1 MFSFSSKGD
10 YKRTEAFLKMMAN
23 GDLFQSLDKYGMKGV
38 NALSKA
44 TPVDSGLTANSW
56 KYRVIQDPNRPGVEW
71 YNTNVQN
78 GTQIAVLIQYGHG
91 TRNGGYVQGRDYI
104 NPAIRPVFDQ
114 IVADIW
120 KQVKK

>member
-10 YKRTEAFLKMMAN
+10 YKRTEAFLKMMAS

-71 YNTNVQN
+71 
-78 GTQIAVLIQYGHG
+78 
-91 TRNGGYVQGRDYI
+91 
-104 NPAIRPVFDQ
+104 
-114 IVADIW
+114 
-120 KQVKK
+120 